1 MPEKHLLDT
10 GPLGLL
16 AHDRPAHR
24 LPIQTWLL
32 EQLAAGATIYLSE
45 IADYEVRHELT
56 RLVQSGN
63 LPASRLD
70 RLDQLDRVFAYLP
83 ASTAAWRRAATL
95 WATTRSQGKP
105 TADPAALD
113 ADVLIA
119 AQALE
124 VQATVV
130 TCNPKH
136 LKSMVPIHSWP
147 CGN

>member
-1 MPEKHLLDT
+1 
-10 GPLGLL
+10 
-16 AHDRPAHR
+16 
-24 LPIQTWLL
+24 L
-32 EQLAAGATIYLSE
+32 EQFAAGATIYLSE
-45 IADYEVRHELT
+45 VADYEVRRELT
-56 RLVQSGN
+56 RLVQSGK
-63 LPASRLD
+63 LPVSRLD

-83 ASTAAWRRAATL
+83 VSTAAWKRAAML

-130 TCNPKH
+130 TCNPKK
-136 LKSMVPIHSWP
+136 LKSLVPIHSWP
-147 CGN
+147 CGR

>member
-1 MPEKHLLDT
+1 MPEKYLLDT

-16 AHDRPAHR
+16 AHDRPAQR

-32 EQLAAGATIYLSE
+32 EQLAAGVTIYLSE
-45 IADYEVRHELT
+45 VADYEVRRELT
-56 RLVQSGN
+56 RLVQSGK

-83 ASTAAWRRAATL
+83 VSTASWRRAATL

-130 TCNPKH
+130 TCNPTH
-136 LKSMVPIHSWP
+136 LKSLVPIHP
-147 CGN
+147 CP